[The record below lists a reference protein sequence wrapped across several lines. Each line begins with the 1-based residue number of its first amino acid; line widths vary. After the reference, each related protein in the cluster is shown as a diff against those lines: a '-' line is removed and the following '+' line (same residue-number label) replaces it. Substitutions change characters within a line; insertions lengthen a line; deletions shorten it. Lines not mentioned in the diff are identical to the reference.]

1 MREETFAKWL
11 APNSV
16 TVVITQ
22 QTIRKNFRYGAQTFG
37 TIDIFYNMANRYRM
51 DNYTKTCMLLILNQN
66 SVHLKHILNYKLVY
80 IQ

>member
-22 QTIRKNFRYGAQTFG
+22 QTILQHGEQVPNGQLY
-37 TIDIFYNMANRYRM
+37 
-51 DNYTKTCMLLILNQN
+51 QN
-66 SVHLKHILNYKLVY
+66 SLYITELKPSWVHLKHILNYKLVY